1 MRSSRVVA
9 TALAAVAILAASA
22 SARAEPA
29 SFRLPDVGAI
39 SITADGGHVRSHLM
53 PRPEASPSRGEAVA
67 VDRRLAIALHRAS
80 QLVAV
85 AGRGFVEA
93 GRTFVVLG
101 AAIPSVAKP
110 GLGYCGA
117 GTEDYLLL
125 IEWKTRP
132 RRLEL
137 RDRVQVQSC
146 LQSMALQSDQG
157 SELRVVLRGI
167 DDPGKATLTWLQHPR
182 YGPATKTVMAPAGKF
197 VVLP

>member
-1 MRSSRVVA
+1 MHVRVRI
-9 TALAAVAILAASA
+9 LAALAILASPSGVQAGSVSFRMPDGGA
-22 SARAEPA
+22 IAIANTSGHLRGSLARAAKVAPPARAE
-29 SFRLPDVGAI
+29 
-39 SITADGGHVRSHLM
+39 
-53 PRPEASPSRGEAVA
+53 
-67 VDRRLAIALHRAS
+67 AIAFDRALES
-80 QLVAV
+80 ELLRAEQWVAV
-85 AGRGFVEA
+85 AGRGFAE
-93 GRTFVVLG
+93 GSRTFVVLG

-182 YGPATKTVMAPAGKF
+182 YGPATKTVTAKAGKL